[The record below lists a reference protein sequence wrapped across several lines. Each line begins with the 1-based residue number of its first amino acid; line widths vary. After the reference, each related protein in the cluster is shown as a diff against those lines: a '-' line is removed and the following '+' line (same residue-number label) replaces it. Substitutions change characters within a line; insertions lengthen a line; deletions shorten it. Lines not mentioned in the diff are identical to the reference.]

1 MNGNSTQTAAA
12 QRHALWELLGGP
24 PSKRQPPPVQ
34 SVAIEDRG
42 GFLLEKLQLAL
53 NDREPVPA
61 YLVRPHGAGP
71 FPVVLYNHA
80 HGGRYEIGKE
90 ELVDGRPA
98 LQDPPYAAPL
108 TELGIA
114 ALCIDHYCFGDRR
127 HNRESA
133 LFKELLWRGKVLWGE
148 MVTDSVRAV
157 DYLHTRDDIDVQ
169 RMGTMGLSMG
179 STMAWWLAA
188 LDPRISCCVDICCL
202 TDFQTLLTAGGIDN
216 HSIYY
221 FVPGLLRR
229 FTTTSINAL
238 IAPRPHLSL
247 AGLRD
252 PLTPAE
258 GLRRIDAALQIVYAG
273 HGAADHW
280 RLVTEDVGHV
290 ETRRMRAEI
299 LTFLQRFLG
308 NGAR

>member
-1 MNGNSTQTAAA
+1 MNEKKAQSAAA
-12 QRHALWELLGGP
+12 QRHALWRLLGGAP
-24 PSKRQPPPVQ
+24 QQRQPPTVQ

-53 NDREPVPA
+53 NEREPVPA

-71 FPVVLYNHA
+71 FPAVLYNHA
-80 HGGRYEIGKE
+80 HGGRYEMGKE

-98 LQDPPYAAPL
+98 LQEPPYAEPL
-108 TELGIA
+108 TRLGIA

-148 MVTDSVRAV
+148 MVADSVRAV
-157 DYLHTRDDIDVQ
+157 DYLQTREDIDSQ
-169 RMGTMGLSMG
+169 RIGTMGLSMG
-179 STMAWWLAA
+179 SSMAWWLAA
-188 LDPRISCCVDICCL
+188 LDTRIRCCVDICCL
-202 TDFQTLLTAGGIDN
+202 TDFQALLEAGGIDN

-252 PLTPAE
+252 PLTPPE
-258 GLRRIDAALQIVYAG
+258 GLRRIDEALQIVYDA
-273 HGAADHW
+273 HGATDGW

-290 ETRRMRAEI
+290 ETGGMRAET
-299 LTFLQRFLG
+299 LTFLQRFLVVEDE
-308 NGAR
+308 